1 MRSGEVVAGRYEVES
16 RTGTGGMG
24 VVYRAR
30 DRETQATVAL
40 KLVRQQEIESV
51 DRFSEE
57 VELLARLEHPHIVGY
72 ITHGVSEAGFPYLVM
87 PWLEGLDLQHRL
99 ESKRLGVTEALMIA
113 RSVADALAYLHE
125 RRLVHRDLKPSN
137 VFLVGGSFEAVKL
150 LDFGIAR
157 AMMPTRQITVSGML
171 IGTPGYMAPEQAR
184 GDRELTP
191 AVDVFALG
199 CVLFECL
206 AGRPLFTG
214 KHMMAV
220 LAKVLFEESP
230 RLREVRSDAPPAL
243 DALIKRM
250 VAKDPIERP
259 RDGAQLCSMIE
270 DLLNDP
276 KSLSAPPASAA
287 RLTRT
292 EQRMVTV
299 LVALLTGPVRATVAA
314 TPAGKSRGIE
324 NFEAAAAKFAV
335 RLECLADGTAIA
347 LAGPGYAAADQAALL
362 ARFARYISAS
372 VPDSVIAIATGRAV
386 TDGRLP
392 VGEAIDRGVKIA
404 NASGSH
410 GGVHLDDA
418 TASLITSRF
427 QIQRDGP
434 ALQLRDEIESL
445 DPARPLLG
453 APTRCVG
460 RDRELA
466 ILQAMAVE
474 CLEEGGARAVLITGA
489 AGIGKSRLRH
499 EFVRRL
505 QSQAVV
511 PAIWQCRG
519 DLLHASTPYA
529 LTAHIVRET
538 LGIRP
543 GDPPDQA
550 RRRLQEATVRLLPP
564 EDSERVA
571 EFLGEL
577 ISAPFDDE
585 HRLQLRAARRSAS
598 AMGDQIRRAFEDWI
612 RASSAERP
620 LVLAM
625 DDLHWADSESIK
637 LIDNVLRKLRK
648 EPLLVVAMAR
658 DEIHERF
665 PALWR
670 ERDLVV
676 IRLPPLATRACA
688 KLARESL
695 GEKTSESD
703 LERIVARCEGNAFFL
718 EELIRATSEGAHRLL
733 PETVLAVAEARLER
747 MSSSCRRLLRAASVF
762 GDIFWQEALAGLVD
776 DAPAEREAL
785 LATLVESEAIIERDG
800 ARFPGTREF
809 AFRHALLRSAVYAML
824 TEEDRRLG
832 HRLAAEWLHGV
843 EEEPEAVAIHWIEG
857 AEYERAAAS
866 FENAGWTH
874 WARAKADA
882 AARCAARSLLFTQPS
897 KDPIEVVT
905 PRIRLLALAL
915 DVTRGLDEKEIT
927 EGLEE
932 HLRRSD
938 TAVEGRG
945 LAHAALERVA
955 ASLRDSSAE
964 TSIEALALAGCVFG
978 AMADLTSARTLLA
991 EASARAR
998 HDPGLLQ
1005 KIEIME
1011 AKVACWAGEFGRAD
1025 DLFSRATL
1033 AGNALD
1039 DSAEALM
1046 WLASATVAVGGK
1058 SKVQWAL
1065 EYVGRAEA
1073 IGRSANENPVFETL
1087 CHKTRFLCYFFGGDC
1102 KSAVAS
1108 ASDAIEVARR
1118 SGLRFEECL
1127 HLHALAEL
1135 YIRLDERARAREAL
1149 ERSVSLS
1156 MELGTPEWLEAGS
1169 RALLAYLDGTDGDRD
1184 ADRRLESHARNFG
1197 RSKLTWLE
1205 LTARYWLGI
1214 LLSSWHD
1221 SRARS
1226 ELSRALELAQT
1237 LNVRVYEQD
1246 CLDALARAPAS
1257 SD

>member
-1 MRSGEVVAGRYEVES
+1 
-16 RTGTGGMG
+16 MG

-30 DRETQATVAL
+30 DRETSATVAL
-40 KLVRQQEIESV
+40 KLVRQQEVESV

-72 ITHGVSEAGFPYLVM
+72 ITHGVSEAGLPYLVM

-99 ESKRLGVTEALMIA
+99 ESHKLGVTEALIIA

-125 RRLVHRDLKPSN
+125 SGLVHRDLKPSN
-137 VFLVGGSFEAVKL
+137 IFLVGGSFEAVKL

-157 AMMPTRQITVSGML
+157 AMMPTRQITVSGVL

-184 GDRELTP
+184 GDRELTS

-220 LAKVLFEESP
+220 LAKVLFEEPP
-230 RLREVRSDAPPAL
+230 RLREVRSDAPLAL
-243 DALIKRM
+243 DALVKSM
-250 VAKDPIERP
+250 VAKDPMERP
-259 RDGAQLCSMIE
+259 RDGAQLRSMID
-270 DLLNDP
+270 DLLEDP
-276 KSLSAPPASAA
+276 KSLSAPPSSLA
-287 RLTRT
+287 RLTRA

-299 LVALLTGPVRATVAA
+299 MVALISAPARATVAA
-314 TPAGKSRGIE
+314 TPAGKGRNIE
-324 NFEAAAAKFAV
+324 KLDAAASKFAV

-347 LAGPGYAAADQAALL
+347 LALPGYAAAEQAALL
-362 ARFARYISAS
+362 ARFARFISAS
-372 VPDSVIAIATGRAV
+372 VPDSVIAIATGRAM

-392 VGEAIDRGVKIA
+392 VGEAIERGVKIA
-404 NASGSH
+404 NASGSD

-427 QIQRDGP
+427 QVQRDGP
-434 ALQLRDEIESL
+434 SLQLSDEIDSL
-445 DPARPLLG
+445 DAARPLLG

-460 RDRELA
+460 RERELA
-466 ILQAMAVE
+466 ILQATALE
-474 CLEEGGARAVLITGA
+474 CLEEGGARAVLVTGA

-511 PAIWQCRG
+511 PAIWHCRG
-519 DLLHASTPYA
+519 DLLHASSPYA
-529 LTAHIVRET
+529 LTAQIAREGM
-538 LGIRP
+538 GIRP
-543 GDPPDQA
+543 GDRPDQT
-550 RRRLQEATVRLLPP
+550 RRRLQEATAKLLPL
-564 EDSERVA
+564 EDAERVA

-577 ISAPFDDE
+577 ISAPFE
-585 HRLQLRAARRSAS
+585 EENRLQLRAARKSAS

-620 LVLAM
+620 LVLVM
-625 DDLHWADSESIK
+625 DDLHWADSGSIK

-676 IRLPPLATRACA
+676 IQLPPLASRACA

-695 GEKTSESD
+695 GEKALESD
-703 LERIVARCEGNAFFL
+703 VARIVERCEGNAFFL
-718 EELIRATSEGAHRLL
+718 EELIRATSEGAHRQL

-747 MSSSCRRLLRAASVF
+747 MSPSCRRLLRAASIF
-762 GDIFWQEALAGLVD
+762 GDIFWQEALAVLID

-785 LATLVESEAIIERDG
+785 LATLVESEAIVERNE
-800 ARFPGTREF
+800 ARFSGTREF

-832 HRLAAEWLHGV
+832 HRLAAEWLRGV
-843 EEEPEAVAIHWIEG
+843 EEEPEVVATHWLEA
-857 AEYERAAAS
+857 AECERAAAC

-882 AARCAARSLLFTQPS
+882 AARCAARSLLFTHPS
-897 KDPIEVVT
+897 KDPIDVVT
-905 PRIRLLALAL
+905 ARIRLLALAL
-915 DVTRGLDEKEIT
+915 DVTRGLDEKEIAD
-927 EGLEE
+927 GLEE

-938 TAVEGRG
+938 TAAEGRG
-945 LAHAALERVA
+945 LAYSALERVA
-955 ASLRDSSAE
+955 LALRDSSAA
-964 TSIEALALAGCVFG
+964 TSTEALALAGCVFG
-978 AMADLTSARTLLA
+978 AMADVTAARTLLA
-991 EASARAR
+991 EASVRAR
-998 HDPGLLQ
+998 HDPALLQ
-1005 KIEIME
+1005 KIEMME

-1033 AGNALD
+1033 AGNTLD

-1058 SKVQWAL
+1058 SKLQWAL

-1073 IGRSANENPVFETL
+1073 IGRGASENPVFETL
-1087 CHKTRFLCYFFGGDC
+1087 CHKTRFLCFFFGGDC
-1102 KSAVAS
+1102 KSAAAS
-1108 ASDAIEVARR
+1108 ASEAIEVARR
-1118 SGLRFEECL
+1118 SGLRFEECV

-1135 YIRLDERARAREAL
+1135 YIRLNEPARAREAL
-1149 ERSVSLS
+1149 ERSLNLSL
-1156 MELGTPEWLEAGS
+1156 ELGTHDWLEAGS
-1169 RALLAYLDGTDGDRD
+1169 RALLAYLDGTDGDPE
-1184 ADRRLESHARNFG
+1184 ADHRLESRAEDFR

-1205 LTARYWLGI
+1205 LTARYWLGL
-1214 LLSSWHD
+1214 LLSTRRD
-1221 SRARS
+1221 PRARA
-1226 ELSRALELAQT
+1226 ELSRALEMARNLG
-1237 LNVRVYEQD
+1237 VRVYEQD
-1246 CLDALARAPAS
+1246 CIEALERAPAPPA
-1257 SD
+1257 